1 MTDGFALKSWV
12 VSLVNKVTKKTVPK
26 YSTNET
32 VAGTWVDGKP
42 IYRRVFKVP
51 AGTVISNSSYSNLP
65 NAIIKNC
72 DLLISATFMATDGL
86 GDMCDTCNYSFHY
99 SLNPDGQ
106 LRALSVRNNISDTT
120 YTNTECRGYVL
131 VEYTK
136 TTDKATITV

>member
-12 VSLVNKVTKKTVPK
+12 IDVINKVTKKTVPK

-32 VAGTWVDGKP
+32 VVGTWVDGKP

-51 AGTVISNSSYSNLP
+51 AGFVISNSSYSEFP

-72 DLLISATFMATDGL
+72 DLLISATFMAANGL
-86 GDMCDTCNYSFHY
+86 GTTTCNYSFHY
-99 SLNPDGQ
+99 ATNPDGQ
-106 LRALSVRNNISDTT
+106 LKALSSRNGSDDSI
-120 YTNTECRGYVL
+120 YMNAECKGYVM

-136 TTDKATITV
+136 TTDKATIKV

>member
-12 VSLVNKVTKKTVPK
+12 IDVINKVTKKTVPK

-72 DLLISATFMATDGL
+72 DLLISATFMAANGL
-86 GDMCDTCNYSFHY
+86 GTTTCNYSFHY
-99 SLNPDGQ
+99 AINPDGQ
-106 LRALSVRNNISDTT
+106 LKALSARNGSGDSIYKNA
-120 YTNTECRGYVL
+120 ECKGYVL

-136 TTDKATITV
+136 TTDKATIKV

>member
-12 VSLVNKVTKKTVPK
+12 IDVINKVTKKTVPK

-32 VAGTWVDGKP
+32 VVGTWVDGKP

-65 NAIIKNC
+65 NAIIKDC
-72 DLLISATFMATDGL
+72 DLLISATFMATNGL
-86 GDMCDTCNYSFHY
+86 GDTCNYSFHY
-99 SLNPDGQ
+99 AKNPDGQ
-106 LRALSVRNNISDTT
+106 LRALSVRNNTSDSI
-120 YTNTECRGYVL
+120 YTNSECRGYVL

-136 TTDKATITV
+136 TTDKATIKV

>member
-12 VSLVNKVTKKTVPK
+12 IDVINKVTKKTVPK

-32 VAGTWVDGKP
+32 VVGTWVDGKP

-51 AGTVISNSSYSNLP
+51 AGFVISNSSYSEFP

-72 DLLISATFMATDGL
+72 DLLISATFMAANGL
-86 GDMCDTCNYSFHY
+86 GTTTCNYSFHY
-99 SLNPDGQ
+99 ATNPDGQ
-106 LRALSVRNNISDTT
+106 LKALSPRNGSADSI
-120 YTNTECRGYVL
+120 YTNSECKGYVL

-136 TTDKATITV
+136 TTDKATIKV